1 MCDGAEGERASDF
14 LRVRVTPRA
23 GRDEIAGERDGTL
36 LVRVGAP
43 PADGRANDAV
53 LRLIAR
59 ALRVPARDVELVRGA
74 RSREKTI
81 RVAGRSGAEVLRM
94 LTRS

>member
-1 MCDGAEGERASDF
+1 MAEAGETERADYLS
-14 LRVRVTPRA
+14 VRVTTRA

-43 PADGRANDAV
+43 PADGRANEAV

-59 ALRVPARDVELVRGA
+59 ALRVPPRDVELVRGA
-74 RSREKTI
+74 RSREKLI
-81 RVAGRSGAEVLRM
+81 RVAGRTGAEVLAQLAGR
-94 LTRS
+94 

>member
-1 MCDGAEGERASDF
+1 MGDTERATDC

-23 GRDEIAGERDGTL
+23 GRDEIAGERDGML

-59 ALRVPARDVELVRGA
+59 ALHVPARDVELVRGA

-81 RVAGRSGAEVLRM
+81 RVAGCSGAEALRK